1 VQPVFNKCEWLA
13 YKHVEAK
20 KVTREDLLL
29 NLEFWADCLENPTY
43 NSLEA
48 GFRHSP
54 LSKDEIIQR
63 YKEECHITRTAILR
77 VIEIIKEEGIE

>member
-1 VQPVFNKCEWLA
+1 MTK
-13 YKHVEAK
+13 
-20 KVTREDLLL
+20 EDLLV

-43 NSLEA
+43 NSLEV

-63 YKEECHITRTAILR
+63 YKDECNMTRIAILR
-77 VIEIIKEEGIE
+77 VMEMIEKDGIE